1 MPGSRTREYIIPEEL
16 DGVRLD
22 RALAA
27 LVEDWSRERLR
38 RVIEAGQVELGG
50 VPVTRPSEMVAA
62 GAALRVLLELE
73 DEVRPGARAGL
84 VFRVLYEDEALVAID
99 KPAGMVAHPSTTVR
113 GGTVSELAC
122 ARYGELPNA
131 QGADRPGI
139 VHRLDS
145 ETSGVM
151 VLARTPVAAEHLIEQ
166 FRERRVRK
174 IYHALA
180 QGEARFDSDWIEYP
194 LARSAEHEG
203 RVQIATDGQGKPA
216 STFYRTLERFDGA
229 AFLELEPKTGRTHQL
244 RAHLEAIDLP
254 LFGDPLYRGRRRT
267 ALPREAPVPARQALH
282 ASRLELVHPDTG
294 QPLCFEAP
302 LPADLNALLDWLRRH
317 RAPAAH

>member
-1 MPGSRTREYIIPEEL
+1 MSAARAREYVIAEEH
-16 DGVRLD
+16 DGERLD

-27 LVEDWSRERLR
+27 LVDGWSRERLR
-38 RVIEAGQVELGG
+38 RLIEEGQVRVDDQL
-50 VPVTRPSEMVAA
+50 VTRPSEAVHTGARVVVA
-62 GAALRVLLELE
+62 LELAE
-73 DEVRPGARAGL
+73 NVRPGARAGL
-84 VFRVLYEDEALVAID
+84 EFRVLYEDADLVAID

-122 ARYGELPNA
+122 ARFGALPAA

-151 VLARTPVAAEHLIEQ
+151 VLARSDAAAAALVEQ

-174 IYHALA
+174 VYHGIV
-180 QGEARFDSDWIEYP
+180 QGEARFDSDWIELP
-194 LARSAEHEG
+194 LARSAENEG
-203 RVQIATDGQGKPA
+203 RVQIARGGEGKPA

-229 AFLELEPKTGRTHQL
+229 ALLELEPKTGRTHQL

-267 ALPREAPVPARQALH
+267 ALAHEAPIPTRQALH
-282 ASRLELVHPDTG
+282 ASRLELAHPRTG
-294 QPLCFEAP
+294 EPLAFDAP
-302 LPADLNALLDWLRRH
+302 LPPDLSALLDWLRKH
-317 RAPAAH
+317 RV